1 MSRFWIGLAMVLW
14 FGAYAVAADAPSQVP
29 QWFPSAVT
37 TKADAATDSA
47 PMPVRTKRNSS
58 VELLRA
64 PPATVA
70 PARNREPDYVLVAH
84 LRNAPAMQLAQT
96 LCAVFEDDQR
106 PGRFDTPPNVK
117 IVAEVVSNCLVIAG
131 PSELVHK
138 VEALIDKLDRA
149 PVMIRLEVVMGDVP
163 AAIVPAAGGE
173 TRSDLHQVHASVADP
188 DEARKNMEVLF
199 QAEVTTLDN
208 QPAHV
213 RAGRREPTISAINS
227 SPSGQVNAVTQQN
240 LGTNLTFTPRERRSR
255 RGHGVRRRRLPIRP
269 GQRRSADL
277 CAEKRRAHTQPD
289 NGDIRGANH
298 DQGRQ
303 RPDRAAE
310 RFLAKAE
317 RGQATGD
324 PRHRPRLPGR
334 RAGETRKVIGE
345 SRADSPFSS

>member
-70 PARNREPDYVLVAH
+70 PARNREPDYVLVVH

-96 LCAVFEDDQR
+96 LRAVFEDDQR

-240 LGTNLTFTPRERRSR
+240 LGTNLTFTPGANADRAVAMVLDVEDCRFAPANE
-255 RGHGVRRRRLPIRP
+255 GVPIFVPKKGEPIRSP
-269 GQRRSADL
+269 TMEIFEVQTTIKVANGQTVLLSDFSRKPK
-277 CAEKRRAHTQPD
+277 EGK
-289 NGDIRGANH
+289 
-298 DQGRQ
+298 Q
-303 RPDRAAE
+303 RVILVTVHVFPVGE
-310 RFLAKAE
+310 QAKHA
-317 RGQATGD
+317 
-324 PRHRPRLPGR
+324 
-334 RAGETRKVIGE
+334 K
-345 SRADSPFSS
+345 